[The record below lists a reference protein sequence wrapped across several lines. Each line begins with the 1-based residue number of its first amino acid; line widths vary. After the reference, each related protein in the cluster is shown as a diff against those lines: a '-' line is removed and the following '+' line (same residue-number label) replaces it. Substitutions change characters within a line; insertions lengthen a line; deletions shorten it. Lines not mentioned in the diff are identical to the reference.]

1 MKVYLIAGTGLHDS
15 MVTVMNRN
23 GFEIIGHE
31 YTLDAAVIALRK
43 KPLNPDLIIING
55 LAQASGATEGVINR
69 NRSMLVK
76 LKDIRMITPNS
87 RVLLLLSSENPPEV
101 IRGVISLGIY
111 DIHQISKFDEST
123 LLEWIEAPMS
133 IADFIDFKTAHVP
146 DNNQGE
152 ISYGSE
158 EGETKRDY
166 FFKKVLEGIPSKG
179 LVSKIAGSF
188 GGGAETDRACFNKQ
202 ISEMP
207 SGKVARRRAGKPGA
221 VLGVGDVRIEE
232 WIGDNFSDQM
242 DILFC
247 SAEPG
252 EIKQKITQ
260 FNPDILILMRQSAI
274 GGIPEADELAVWSA
288 AYIPAILFIVGELD
302 GKGREMLRRA
312 EEAGVRQ
319 VISCD
324 KGGFISGDEL
334 VYVLNNILREMQG
347 SEKPLQSGGPSM
359 SSGGEAIK
367 AINAL
372 IQRSGIFSRTIK
384 PPEGAGVKVKARSP
398 SRKLKPRI
406 NMNGGLSL
414 DEETSLSINAEQSEN
429 PTAIVPGG
437 ILAVV
442 SPWRPNLAGRL
453 AAQAVKL
460 FSEVEGSQVTYI
472 GASGNST
479 GALWLNV
486 SDEELMMSDWRVPG
500 SNYPIVVDNIRIF
513 AVDPAKDLLAQGDSD
528 VWVILKEIRKETT
541 YTVMDFGGDMQAA
554 QKAAHQGRAVVLV
567 VLPGNDPV
575 EYKISSLWLRNLME
589 GKQNVVT
596 GIDLRGSAQGIP
608 EGLRPKVVIRNNP
621 ADALGPVLKKTN
633 QEQFIWN

>member
-15 MVTVMNRN
+15 MVTVMNKN
-23 GFEIIGHE
+23 GFEIMGHE
-31 YTLDAAVIALRK
+31 YTLDAAVVALRK
-43 KPLNPDLIIING
+43 KSLSPDLIIING

-76 LKDIRMITPNS
+76 LKDIRMNAPNS
-87 RVLLLLSSENPPEV
+87 RILLLLSSENPPEV

-111 DIHQISKFDEST
+111 DIHQISRFDEPT
-123 LLEWIEAPMS
+123 LLDWIKAPMS
-133 IADFIDFKTAHVP
+133 IADFIDFKTGHVP
-146 DNNQGE
+146 DNKQGE
-152 ISYGSE
+152 ISYGPE
-158 EGETKRDY
+158 EGEAKRDY
-166 FFKKVLEGIPSKG
+166 FFKKAFEGIPSKG

-188 GGGAETDRACFNKQ
+188 GGGGETDRACCKEQ
-202 ISEMP
+202 VSQMP
-207 SGKVARRRAGKPGA
+207 LGKVKRRRAGRPGA

-232 WIGDNFSDQM
+232 WIGENFSDQV
-242 DILFC
+242 DILLC

-252 EIKQKITQ
+252 EIKEKIAES
-260 FNPDILILMRQSAI
+260 NPDILIIMRQSAI
-274 GGIPEADELAVWSA
+274 GGISGADDLAVWSA
-288 AYIPAILFIVGELD
+288 AHVPAVLFIVGELD
-302 GKGREMLRRA
+302 GPGREMVRRA
-312 EEAGVRQ
+312 SEAGVRQ
-319 VISCD
+319 IISCD

-334 VYVLNNILREMQG
+334 VYVLNNIIREMQG
-347 SEKPLQSGGPSM
+347 SEKPLQSGGPGM

-367 AINAL
+367 AINVL
-372 IQRSGIFSRTIK
+372 IQRAGILGRAIK
-384 PPEGAGVKVKARSP
+384 PAEEVGGKVKARMP

-414 DEETSLSINAEQSEN
+414 EEETSLSIYAEQPEN

-460 FSEVEGSQVTYI
+460 LSEVDGSQVAYI
-472 GASGNST
+472 GASGRST

-486 SDEELMMSDWRVPG
+486 ADEELMMSDWRVPG
-500 SNYPIVVDNIRIF
+500 SNYPIVTDNIRIF
-513 AVDPAKDLLAQGDSD
+513 AVDPAKDLLARSESD
-528 VWVILKEIRKETT
+528 VWGILKEVRKEAT

-554 QKAAHQGRAVVLV
+554 RKAAHQGRAVVLV
-567 VLPGNDPV
+567 ILPGNDPV
-575 EYKISSLWLRNLME
+575 EYKISSLWLRNFME